1 MPKPYLNKSHED
13 VVSALKK
20 EFISL
25 NSPAVF
31 NQKIIKLTSMNKTE
45 KLNLLHKTNLLKKIE
60 KKLHTHAQKI
70 GDYDE
75 KLSAKLILKE
85 ITNNENTQL
94 NIILL
99 FSLLNEFS
107 HVTQIDGGSYHATR
121 EFLESQCGQ
130 QAFDGLPASIKSQR
144 AIQRKIEEFIYTLAA
159 AQLFSQEHHKIW
171 QKMATIMLKIHNP
184 DNSSY
189 WIQNDESYFFQ
200 LFHDYFIACFK
211 HEGKQKHP
219 NKIQIFTKNIT
230 PEKLAKQI
238 KSLIKNTLTPPPA
251 TLKDIKEIAHKNL
264 QYLKS
269 TRRLKG
275 DSMLAE
281 HIEEICTHI
290 INTRTIEEIT
300 NPCKKHHTADQ
311 ESLKDFYQKKTTTTR
326 GNTATPP

>member
-1 MPKPYLNKSHED
+1 MPKPYFNKSHED

-25 NSPAVF
+25 NSPAAF
-31 NQKIIKLTSMNKTE
+31 NKKVIKLTSMNKAE
-45 KLNLLHKTNLLKKIE
+45 KMTLLQKTNLLKKLE
-60 KKLHTHAQKI
+60 KKLLAHAQKI
-70 GDYDE
+70 GNYDE
-75 KLSAKLILKE
+75 KLSSKLILKE
-85 ITNNENTQL
+85 ITNNENAQL

-107 HVTQIDGGSYHATR
+107 HVTQIDGESYHATR

-144 AIQRKIEEFIYTLAA
+144 AIQRKIEEFIFTLAA
-159 AQLFSQEHHKIW
+159 AQLFSQEHYKIW

-238 KSLIKNTLTPPPA
+238 KLLTNNTLTPPPA

-264 QYLKS
+264 QYLNS

-281 HIEEICTHI
+281 HIEEVCSHLTN
-290 INTRTIEEIT
+290 INTIAEIT
-300 NPCKKHHTADQ
+300 KPCKKDHTAYQ
-311 ESLKDFYQKKTTTTR
+311 ESLEAFYQIVKPLKQEKMQ
-326 GNTATPP
+326 